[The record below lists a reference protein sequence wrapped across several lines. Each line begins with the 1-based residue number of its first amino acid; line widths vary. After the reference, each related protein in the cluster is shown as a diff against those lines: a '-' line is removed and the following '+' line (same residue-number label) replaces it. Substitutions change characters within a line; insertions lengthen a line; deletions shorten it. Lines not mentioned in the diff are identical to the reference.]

1 MRSRVQLSGE
11 GGRAAGEAG
20 RGERTRGEGGA
31 FRGTLRDAAL
41 VLCAVLFV
49 AGCGDGAQEENIEA
63 VRLEV
68 SPLEV
73 DVAEG
78 EAVTLTATLLDSNG
92 RRLGEGHAKYAFT
105 WWVANDGI
113 VRVEPQ
119 GRTATVR
126 YISPGST
133 IVRVTAVRS
142 WDAPP
147 PGMSPNVGS
156 GKGLS
161 GDSKVNSRQKP
172 AALTAA
178 SGNKQKSRVKTV
190 LPDELVVRVL
200 DKQGKPIAGQK
211 VTFRAMAG
219 GGTMTPEQT
228 LTDSLGYASARWELG
243 PTAGPQ
249 QADVSVS
256 GVESVVFEAEA
267 VPGEPASMH
276 VVAGD
281 GQTGSVSQA
290 LATDLIVIVRDA
302 FGNPVPG
309 AAVTW
314 SVVSGGGTLRTI
326 VSPTGTDGQSIARWT
341 LGPNTGG
348 QQASATAGPLA
359 AAFTA
364 TAVAPSTVAS
374 LTVTPDAV
382 TLDGLG
388 LSTQLTA
395 VAKDASGNTLTGV
408 TIQWTSSNTGT
419 ATVDGSGRVTAKAVG
434 TALIIAA
441 AAGVADTAHF
451 TVRQVP
457 TSIELSPASLALAVG
472 ESAEL
477 RATVKDAGSSLIPN
491 PTVSWRSSATSIA
504 TVSDAGLVKGV
515 ADGSASIAA
524 TSGSAAAEAA
534 VRVAALA
541 PPPSAFGAIWISS
554 AEIAALPTSGEAWRA
569 LLRDAQRDPGAAN
582 IADQNSNHDVY
593 TLAAALV
600 CARTAQYCDKARR
613 GVLDAIGTEHNN
625 QPGTDEPAAWLEVGR
640 NLGAYVIAADILG
653 LRADGNPSSAGS
665 QVEDWIRGWLGKT
678 MPANRDGQPMTFEVA
693 AFNSGSNASA
703 QQGFAFAA
711 VAAFLGDRPAIEHAW
726 NKFRRYACDP
736 AAPDRNGIDLRQGVN
751 HGWAHD
757 DANPCAVN
765 PLGSTKR
772 VPDGLPGAG
781 TVQRIDGAI
790 INDMRRGDVYQWQ
803 PVWTQYPWVGLEGFV
818 PAALVLHRAGYPAFD
833 VADRAVLRATE
844 YLYWLSQET
853 GEVRWFDGDRGRA
866 YVQLV
871 NWHYGTSLPRSSP
884 VAGSRTV
891 GYTDWTHPKR

>member
-11 GGRAAGEAG
+11 GGRASGEAG
-20 RGERTRGEGGA
+20 RGERTRREGGA
-31 FRGTLRDAAL
+31 FRGNLRDAAL

-78 EAVTLTATLLDSNG
+78 DAVTLTATLLDANG

-119 GRTATVR
+119 GRAATVR
-126 YISPGST
+126 YLSPGST

-147 PGMSPNVGS
+147 PGMSPNVGG

-172 AALTAA
+172 ASLTAS

-190 LPDELVVRVL
+190 LPGELVVQVL
-200 DKQGKPIAGQK
+200 DKHGKPIAGQQ
-211 VTFRAMAG
+211 VTFRPMSV
-219 GGTMTPEQT
+219 GGTMLPEQT

-256 GVESVVFEAEA
+256 GVQSVVFEAEA
-267 VPGEPASMH
+267 IPGEPASMH

-290 LATDLIVIVRDA
+290 LAADLIIIVRDA
-302 FGNPVPG
+302 FGNPAPG

-359 AAFTA
+359 ATFTA

-491 PTVSWRSSATSIA
+491 ATVSWRSSATSIA

-524 TSGSAAAEAA
+524 TSGSVSTSASAQ
-534 VRVAALA
+534 VSSPPA
-541 PPPSAFGAIWISS
+541 PPSGGQGIWLSA
-554 AEIAALPTSGEAWRA
+554 AEIAALPTSGAAWNNLKSAADQACSTPDLANQDDPANVCVLAKGLVYARIGGTRYRDSVISALHSIVNSGTYNGRA
-569 LLRDAQRDPGAAN
+569 L
-582 IADQNSNHDVY
+582 
-593 TLAAALV
+593 AL
-600 CARTAQYCDKARR
+600 
-613 GVLDAIGTEHNN
+613 
-625 QPGTDEPAAWLEVGR
+625 GR
-640 NLGAYVIAADILG
+640 ELIAYVIAADLIGLSQLDPSLDRAFRAKIVELRTTYTHSGPGNLVECHEGRPNNWGLHCGATLAAIAVYLGDNSALERVAVVFRGWTGDRAAYAGFKYGSDLSWHADPKLPVGINPKGSVKDGHNIDGVQPEEMRRCGSFQWPPCSTDYTWEALQGAVAMAWILHRQG
-653 LRADGNPSSAGS
+653 YRAFDWSDQALLRAVVWLHTQADAPAVGDDTWQPHIINKVYGSSFPAPIPS
-665 QVEDWIRGWLGKT
+665 RPGK
-678 MPANRDGQPMTFEVA
+678 NV
-693 AFNSGSNASA
+693 
-703 QQGFAFAA
+703 
-711 VAAFLGDRPAIEHAW
+711 
-726 NKFRRYACDP
+726 
-736 AAPDRNGIDLRQGVN
+736 
-751 HGWAHD
+751 GWA
-757 DANPCAVN
+757 
-765 PLGSTKR
+765 
-772 VPDGLPGAG
+772 
-781 TVQRIDGAI
+781 
-790 INDMRRGDVYQWQ
+790 
-803 PVWTQYPWVGLEGFV
+803 
-818 PAALVLHRAGYPAFD
+818 
-833 VADRAVLRATE
+833 
-844 YLYWLSQET
+844 
-853 GEVRWFDGDRGRA
+853 
-866 YVQLV
+866 
-871 NWHYGTSLPRSSP
+871 
-884 VAGSRTV
+884 
-891 GYTDWTHPKR
+891 DWTHAR